1 MKSILIIPDA
11 HAHVDYD
18 NDRFTWLGRLVVER
32 KPDIIVCLGDWADM
46 PSLSSYDKGKKG
58 MEGKR
63 YLADIRHAFDAQEKM
78 FGPIYAYNKGRSRN
92 ARYNPYSVMV
102 EGNHDSDRGRI
113 GKALSLSPELD
124 GIIKGSDLCYDSF
137 WSTVVP
143 FKDVINIEGI
153 SFTHYFPSGVMG
165 KSIGGENMAASMLKR
180 NMQSS
185 VQGHTHILDKAV
197 RTKAD
202 GSKCFALS
210 AGCYTHLDFKDD
222 WCANTVKMWWNGV
235 IMLTG
240 VENGWYTTY
249 EEIPQTE
256 IKKRYG

>member
-1 MKSILIIPDA
+1 
-11 HAHVDYD
+11 
-18 NDRFTWLGRLVVER
+18 
-32 KPDIIVCLGDWADM
+32 M
-46 PSLSSYDKGKKG
+46 PSLSHYDKGKKG

-63 YLADIRHAFDAQEKM
+63 YLADVRHAIEAQEKLIA
-78 FGPIYAYNKGRSRN
+78 PLASYNKGRSRST
-92 ARYNPYSVMV
+92 RYWPKMIML

-124 GIIKGSDLCYDSF
+124 GVVKASDLQYAEYWDF
-137 WSTVVP
+137 VAP
-143 FKDVINIEGI
+143 FKEVISIEGV

-165 KSIGGENMAASMLKR
+165 KSIGGENMGASMLKR

-202 GSKCFALS
+202 GQKCFALC

-222 WCANTVKMWWNGV
+222 WCANTVHMWWNGV
-235 IMLTG
+235 ILLTG
-240 VENGWYTTY
+240 VKDGWYTTY

-256 IKKRYG
+256 IKQKYGS